1 MSEPQYTQFTE
12 RMYAR
17 LPEVMREAD
26 ALNGYALKHY
36 ISAIGDVQDQ
46 VERLIARFMYLSKQD
61 RLGLDQLADDHGYYD
76 LDWRYFQSTDSK
88 NSAVISSSASA
99 FLRTQDAYRV
109 VPNTIVYAGAVFR
122 TDSTDPTNAH
132 GLRLWYY
139 DAAME
144 PLTFRDVA
152 TGNGGRGPQWWALN
166 ATDEV
171 PSEAYYIRVSPWSKP
186 TSGTVR
192 VWVDDVY
199 VRSHYE
205 VSTTNNLVSGG
216 HNFVTRAE
224 RELVLQGDFDSQR
237 EALYMVDALRAQA
250 DALDAAGIPTVG
262 PNLVRD
268 PTTTGSTAG
277 WLLSVGTSDALTI
290 EDRDMGN
297 GVVTAM
303 RHLKIGHTTIS
314 GDYFTI
320 DPTMAYE
327 FRLTFDKPEVNLNL
341 TSDFYFGIN
350 AIDASGAQLPVEH
363 IYTSSG
369 ATQTNGSN
377 FYFWNA
383 PGPYDGPQEIVG
395 YVLPYGTDPMVAKG
409 LGSGRYNAIITDP
422 ATSRLRPR
430 FLNYANADMELPV
443 WVSNVSVRAV
453 RVEDITAPERLRAQA
468 DQAEQDSLLSAWDR
482 GPSTA
487 LVEKDLSG
495 VPDVQSYRTWL
506 NLASTNADQP
516 GYARQVL
523 QGLAPDATYDVS
535 LLMVREAD
543 TPDDATLRITITPDT
558 GGPTAKTFTLTDYDT
573 ETPHLLTYT
582 WNSPETVSTAII
594 NVEYI
599 APAPSSGLLIN
610 DISVVRYLA
619 DVSQIGR
626 EGASVTSHVLERAGE
641 TILGSGSVTSSA
653 WARVDPSTLEEL
665 ETGDQGPATG
675 VSYMH
680 RAWHPTRP
688 GNRYDLTGEF
698 FTDHSGAYVDLTIL
712 YRIEGKGWGEQMLH
726 RVSATPV
733 STWVQFT
740 RAITI
745 PPAATEFRVIVS
757 PYRSGSTRRTEVRNL
772 ALASP
777 TDRSW
782 YAAGSRPFAFA
793 ALASRSMNFLSRGD
807 LLHYSANLM
816 VTGDPSYGRYG
827 IRIYARGGQVV
838 HETVVTPRMGDGLVK
853 VVGAFQVPES
863 LIDLRAV
870 LYVDDPTPK
879 HQAAYFLSEL
889 EIVHSSQR
897 FVEDPQN
904 LIRNGGFEFTNALEG
919 WNLLAERE
927 TVRRNL
933 VPNPIGPSAVSA
945 SGWRTTTGDTLTLVQ
960 DGGRPALKLIE
971 GGTGTGLYM
980 DPEKNYPDIPV
991 GSTIRF
997 SADVKVTADIDQMRL
1012 TISPYNGAVRTG
1024 GSTGWLTQTPADG
1037 WVRHTVEAVVTEA
1050 PEGSYFRMLVW
1061 PANDS
1066 YPAGQ
1071 GFLVRDAMIEI
1082 DTNGKFFDRY
1092 TPDTALSTYS
1102 WDGEAHVART
1112 LAHEPPAALPM
1123 SVSTDTGYNREDVPD
1138 RPDGVPLG
1146 STSDLV
1152 DPRTANTEWLPWLS
1166 QFAGHNIN
1174 HFSSLEEARN
1184 AFASTE
1190 SNFAA
1195 GTIGAIQNAVGAVLT
1210 GTRTVRVFPMTT
1222 RLDQVGQASQW
1233 DIAIVTRT
1241 SESPDVSV
1249 MEEAVSLRNAKPVGV
1264 VFHFFKHQSTWDAVE
1279 LAYPTWTEWDK
1290 RNWTQIEEA
1299 GLAEG

>member
-61 RLGLDQLADDHGYYD
+61 RLGLDQLTDDHGYYD

-88 NSAVISSSASA
+88 NSAMISSSASA

-122 TDSTDPTNAH
+122 TDSTDPANAH

-171 PSEAYYIRVSPWSKP
+171 PAEAYYIRVSPWSKP

-216 HNFVTRAE
+216 HNFVTRTE
-224 RELVLQGDFDSQR
+224 RDLVLQGDFDATY
-237 EALYMVDALRAQA
+237 E
-250 DALDAAGIPTVG
+250 VG
-262 PNLVRD
+262 PGLEEWD
-268 PTTTGSTAG
+268 LGP
-277 WLLSVGTSDALTI
+277 
-290 EDRDMGN
+290 
-297 GVVTAM
+297 VT
-303 RHLKIGHTTIS
+303 
-314 GDYFTI
+314 
-320 DPTMAYE
+320 E
-327 FRLTFDKPEVNLNL
+327 
-341 TSDFYFGIN
+341 
-350 AIDASGAQLPVEH
+350 
-363 IYTSSG
+363 
-369 ATQTNGSN
+369 
-377 FYFWNA
+377 
-383 PGPYDGPQEIVG
+383 
-395 YVLPYGTDPMVAKG
+395 
-409 LGSGRYNAIITDP
+409 
-422 ATSRLRPR
+422 
-430 FLNYANADMELPV
+430 
-443 WVSNVSVRAV
+443 
-453 RVEDITAPERLRAQA
+453 
-468 DQAEQDSLLSAWDR
+468 
-482 GPSTA
+482 

-573 ETPHLLTYT
+573 ETQHLLTYT

-688 GNRYDLTGEF
+688 GNRYSLTGEF

-827 IRIYARGGQVV
+827 IRIYAGGGQVV

-919 WNLLAERE
+919 WALLTERE

-933 VPNPIGPSAVSA
+933 VPNPIGPSAISA
-945 SGWRTTTGDTLTLVQ
+945 SDWRTTTGDTLALVQ

-997 SADVKVTADIDQMRL
+997 SADVKVTADTDQMRL

-1037 WVRHTVEAVVTEA
+1037 WVRHMVEAVVTEA

-1066 YPAGQ
+1066 FLVGQ

-1138 RPDGVPLG
+1138 RPDDAPLG

>member
-26 ALNGYALKHY
+26 ALNGYVLKHY

-88 NSAVISSSASA
+88 NSAMISSSASA

-122 TDSTDPTNAH
+122 TDSTDPANAH

-199 VRSHYE
+199 VRSHHE

-224 RELVLQGDFDSQR
+224 RDLVLQGDFDATY
-237 EALYMVDALRAQA
+237 E
-250 DALDAAGIPTVG
+250 VG
-262 PNLVRD
+262 P
-268 PTTTGSTAG
+268 
-277 WLLSVGTSDALTI
+277 
-290 EDRDMGN
+290 
-297 GVVTAM
+297 
-303 RHLKIGHTTIS
+303 
-314 GDYFTI
+314 
-320 DPTMAYE
+320 
-327 FRLTFDKPEVNLNL
+327 
-341 TSDFYFGIN
+341 
-350 AIDASGAQLPVEH
+350 
-363 IYTSSG
+363 
-369 ATQTNGSN
+369 
-377 FYFWNA
+377 
-383 PGPYDGPQEIVG
+383 
-395 YVLPYGTDPMVAKG
+395 G
-409 LGSGRYNAIITDP
+409 L
-422 ATSRLRPR
+422 
-430 FLNYANADMELPV
+430 E
-443 WVSNVSVRAV
+443 
-453 RVEDITAPERLRAQA
+453 E
-468 DQAEQDSLLSAWDR
+468 WDR
-482 GPSTA
+482 GPSTE

-599 APAPSSGLLIN
+599 APTPSSGLLIN

-626 EGASVTSHVLERAGE
+626 EGTSVTSRVLERAGE

-688 GNRYDLTGEF
+688 GNRYSLTGEF

-745 PPAATEFRVIVS
+745 PPTATEFRVIVS

-793 ALASRSMNFLSRGD
+793 ALTSRSMNFLSRGD

-827 IRIYARGGQVV
+827 IRIYAGGGQVV
-838 HETVVTPRMGDGLVK
+838 HETVVMPRTGDGLVK

-889 EIVHSSQR
+889 DIVHSSQR

-919 WNLLAERE
+919 WNLLTERE
-927 TVRRNL
+927 TVRKNL
-933 VPNPIGPSAVSA
+933 VPNPVGPSAISA
-945 SGWRTTTGDTLTLVQ
+945 SDWRTTSGDSLTLVQ
-960 DGGRPALKLIE
+960 DEGRPALKLIE
-971 GGTGTGLYM
+971 GGTNTGLYM
-980 DPEKNYPDIPV
+980 DPDKNYTDIPV
-991 GSTIRF
+991 GSKIRF

-1012 TISPYNGAVRTG
+1012 TISAYNGAVRTG

-1037 WVRHTVEAVVTEA
+1037 WVRHTVEAVVTDA
-1050 PEGSYFRMLVW
+1050 PEGSHFRMLVW

-1071 GFLVRDAMIEI
+1071 GFLVRDVMIEI
-1082 DTNGKFFDRY
+1082 DTTGKFFDRY

-1112 LAHEPPAALPM
+1112 LAHEPPATLPM

-1138 RPDGVPLG
+1138 RPDDVPLG

-1241 SESPDVSV
+1241 SESPDISV

-1279 LAYPTWTEWDK
+1279 LANPDWNTWDT